1 VIAGAFFIG
10 SPSFVAPEQYVTAA
24 SIVGF
29 RTKDFPFTIQLAILS
44 LVRAVDGHRR
54 AEAR

>member
-1 VIAGAFFIG
+1 VIAGG
-10 SPSFVAPEQYVTAA
+10 VLHRKSSFVAPEQYVTAA

>member
-1 VIAGAFFIG
+1 VIAGGVLHRKSLFCRSATVRHGGVYRWF
-10 SPSFVAPEQYVTAA
+10 QN
-24 SIVGF
+24 
-29 RTKDFPFTIQLAILS
+29 KDFPFTIQLAILS

>member
-1 VIAGAFFIG
+1 VAFFIG
-10 SPSFVAPEQYVTAA
+10 SPSFVAPEQYVTVA

-44 LVRAVDGHRR
+44 LMRAVDGHRR